1 MKNYTTTSTLIDD
14 AYAYSMASAFLSSFY
29 FLYQNRADSFECNM
43 SQDPTFQLM
52 VARSLAAQKDCLA
65 HLPEEK
71 RGEIQE
77 HAQDLAS
84 RVFKDI
90 LFADLPQDDV
100 LEALKVID
108 LDNDL
113 DEE

>member
-1 MKNYTTTSTLIDD
+1 MKNYTTSSTLIDD

-52 VARSLAAQKDCLA
+52 VARGLAAQKGCIA
-65 HLPEEK
+65 NLPEEK
-71 RGEIQE
+71 RDEIQE
-77 HAQDLAS
+77 KAQDMAH

-90 LFADLPQDDV
+90 LFADLPQEDV
-100 LEALKVID
+100 LEALEI
-108 LDNDL
+108 LDVVND
-113 DEE
+113 